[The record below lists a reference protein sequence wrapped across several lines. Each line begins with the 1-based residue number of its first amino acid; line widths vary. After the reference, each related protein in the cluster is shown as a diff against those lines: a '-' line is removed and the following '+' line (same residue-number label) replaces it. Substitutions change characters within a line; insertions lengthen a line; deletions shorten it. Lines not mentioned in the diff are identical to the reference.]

1 MSNTL
6 YDSGREAFLKGD
18 IDWLQDTIRVAL
30 TSGYVAKT
38 TGTLSEKVFSDVGSS
53 KILKTQI
60 LQRQGNLGHATNGVA
75 GGSDITFTEVTGS
88 VTGILIY
95 KDTGNPTTSTLI
107 AFLDDV
113 TGLNYTASSD
123 TITIQWDRGVN
134 KIFKL

>member
-1 MSNTL
+1 MSNAL

-38 TGTLSEKVFSDVGSS
+38 TGSSSERVLAEIDSS
-53 KILKTQI
+53 KILKTQL
-60 LQRQGNLGHATNGVA
+60 LQRQGDLGHASNGVA
-75 GGSDITFTEVTGS
+75 DGNDVTFTEVTGN

-95 KDTGNPTTSTLI
+95 KDTGNPNTSILI
-107 AFLDDV
+107 AFLGDV
-113 TGLNYTASSD
+113 NGLNHTANSD
-123 TITIQWDRGVN
+123 TITIQWDNGAN